1 MPSCPSCGSEKVIKN
16 GSIHNG
22 KPKFSCKECR
32 RQFVENPSNK
42 IIPQETW
49 NLVDKLLLEKI
60 SSAGISRVTGIS
72 EVWIQNYIKKYEHV
86 PKRTE
91 AVFKKAVWFCNVM
104 KYVFCQIKREKSLDM
119 ACDWQIFDKNCR
131 SIRRKQGQGRR
142 TRPLEFTFGIM
153 QERRCLLY
161 WFLVSI

>member
-60 SSAGISRVTGIS
+60 SAAGISRVTGIS
-72 EVWIQNYIKKYEHV
+72 ESWIQNYINKKHEDV

-91 AVFKKAVWFCNVM
+91 AVFKKA
-104 KYVFCQIKREKSLDM
+104 S
-119 ACDWQIFDKNCR
+119 
-131 SIRRKQGQGRR
+131 
-142 TRPLEFTFGIM
+142 
-153 QERRCLLY
+153 
-161 WFLVSI
+161 

>member
-1 MPSCPSCGSEKVIKN
+1 MPSCPGCGSEKVIKN

-72 EVWIQNYIKKYEHV
+72 EVWIQNYINKKYEHV

-91 AVFKKAVWFCNVM
+91 AVFKKAV
-104 KYVFCQIKREKSLDM
+104 
-119 ACDWQIFDKNCR
+119 
-131 SIRRKQGQGRR
+131 
-142 TRPLEFTFGIM
+142 
-153 QERRCLLY
+153 
-161 WFLVSI
+161 

>member
-1 MPSCPSCGSEKVIKN
+1 MPSCPSCGSEKAIKN

-42 IIPQETW
+42 IIPQEIW
-49 NLVDKLLLEKI
+49 NLFDKLLLEKI

-72 EVWIQNYIKKYEHV
+72 EVWNQNYINKKYEDV

-91 AVFKKAVWFCNVM
+91 
-104 KYVFCQIKREKSLDM
+104 D
-119 ACDWQIFDKNCR
+119 IF
-131 SIRRKQGQGRR
+131 
-142 TRPLEFTFGIM
+142 
-153 QERRCLLY
+153 
-161 WFLVSI
+161 